1 MMNKSFFP
9 IHFFSETEL
18 DGFPEDSVFVSVRN
32 LSKKQINDLA
42 RAITKDLGIKPRFSL
57 LATMDVLRED
67 RLKSWPAHHE
77 LMLGF
82 TAGNDGKPVF
92 RTRAPEQGGNTIV
105 TYEFLMDCV
114 EKQKAH
120 MSSEVTQ
127 AVAQPTKT
135 RITGS
140 KGPSF

>member
-1 MMNKSFFP
+1 MNKSFFP
-9 IHFFSETEL
+9 IPFFAGTEL
-18 DGFPEDSVFVSVRN
+18 EGFPEDSVFVSVRQ

-57 LATMDVLRED
+57 LSAMDVLQED
-67 RLKSWPAHHE
+67 QLKSWPAHHE

-82 TAGNDGKPVF
+82 TTGNDGKPVF
-92 RTRAPEQGGNTIV
+92 KTRAPEQGGNTIV
-105 TYEFLMDCV
+105 THEFFMDCV
-114 EKQKAH
+114 GRQKAQV
-120 MSSEVTQ
+120 SSEVTQ